1 MRRKFIW
8 RQEREVF
15 MKKKYKAVFFDWDGT
30 AVLSRKAPVE
40 EIVGAMR
47 PLLDQ
52 KVNLVIVSG
61 TTIENIAGGKHQSL
75 AVLVSP
81 CTPFQGTLENRVL
94 TSDWKC
100 AMIWWLWIRKSKNK
114 RLTSHC
120 CAEIIWCSVLHI
132 ENLNCWISM

>member
-1 MRRKFIW
+1 MR
-8 RQEREVF
+8 EREVF

-61 TTIENIAGGKHQSL
+61 TTIENIAGGKLETYFTKEQL
-75 AVLVSP
+75 AQLYLGLGRGAFNSRI
-81 CTPFQGTLENRVL
+81 CFQTKKCWGIFTESAL
-94 TSDWKC
+94 TF
-100 AMIWWLWIRKSKNK
+100 I
-114 RLTSHC
+114 
-120 CAEIIWCSVLHI
+120 
-132 ENLNCWISM
+132 